1 MADKKKQPAKSSKAS
16 KHSGSRKK
24 KELSLEDLEKVSGG
38 AAKKRS
44 VREP

>member
-1 MADKKKQPAKSSKAS
+1 MADKKKQPTKGSKAS

-24 KELSLEDLEKVSGG
+24 GELSLDDLKKVSGG